1 MGRLLWLAGL
11 TIVAATAGLG
21 AFEELFDGAPD
32 HPAIGYQNPSK
43 DPVAEL
49 NRKLLEGA
57 AQLTYDE
64 TSGYL
69 PSVLRALHVPVE
81 SQIVAFSKTSV
92 QQNRISPKNPRTL
105 FFNDAVVV
113 GWVRGGFIE
122 LAAQDP
128 RQGVVFYTLD
138 QSRAASAAL
147 AMQPLLKPQ
156 FERKDGCL
164 SCHLS
169 YNTLGV
175 PGMLLRSVFPA
186 ADGTAEYQ
194 AGSYVTDHRSPM
206 EQRWGG
212 WYVTGNSGS
221 VRHLGN
227 AIVSDLEKPESM
239 VNEGTLHLESLKAK
253 FDTSL
258 YLSPYSDIAALM
270 VFDHQMRMMNLLTRV
285 NWETRYGLYREKM
298 KLVADPAEQ
307 GDFLTR
313 LRDAV
318 SEFVDYLLFVDEAPL
333 NGRIHGTSGFAE
345 KFSSQGPRDKQGRSL
360 RQLDLEHRL
369 LRYPC
374 SYMIYSDAFENLPPE
389 AKDAVYKRM
398 WEVLSGVERGRK
410 YARLTAADRQN
421 VVEILRE
428 TKKDLPGY
436 FH

>member
-1 MGRLLWLAGL
+1 MRRLLWLAGL
-11 TIVAATAGLG
+11 TIAAAAAGLG

-32 HPAIGYQNPSK
+32 HPAIGYQKLSK

-92 QQNRISPKNPRTL
+92 QQNRIGPKNPRTL

-128 RQGVVFYTLD
+128 QQGVVFYTLD
-138 QSRAASAAL
+138 QSQAAAAAL
-147 AMQPLLKPQ
+147 AMKPLLKPQ

-164 SCHLS
+164 GCHLS
-169 YNTLGV
+169 FNTLGV

-186 ADGTAEYQ
+186 ADGAAEYQ

-239 VNEGTLHLESLKAK
+239 VNESTLHAESLKGK
-253 FDTSL
+253 IDTSL

-307 GDFLTR
+307 GDFAAR

-318 SEFVDYLLFVDEAPL
+318 SEMVDYLFFLDEAPL
-333 NGRIHGTSGFAE
+333 NGPIHGTSGFAE
-345 KFSSQGPRDKQGRSL
+345 KFSSQGPRDKQRRSL
-360 RQLDLEHRL
+360 RQLDLERRL

-398 WEVLSGVERGRK
+398 WEVLSGVERGPK
-410 YARLTAADRQN
+410 YARLTVADRQN
-421 VVEILRE
+421 VVEILRD